1 MVTVLCAL
9 VWFALGPHAARSESN
24 VMQKALNKIQRKLFI
39 TILVNKLSGSPSL
52 RVILGNSGGTP
63 FGVNFRVAGV
73 CLPGVF
79 SLSGRRRRRAKR
91 EKKVFRGH
99 PEP

>member
-1 MVTVLCAL
+1 M

-52 RVILGNSGGTP
+52 RVICEDENEALCP
-63 FGVNFRVAGV
+63 IAE
-73 CLPGVF
+73 CLPIWFNGDIDLFLGVSSF
-79 SLSGRRRRRAKR
+79 AIAKDDNKR
-91 EKKVFRGH
+91 LFFVD
-99 PEP
+99 